1 MEIAFFVLRFKICI
15 GGVVGENE
23 DGFLRFINLTLFDVV
38 GWLNIVLL
46 IFKVDKINKLLEA

>member
-1 MEIAFFVLRFKICI
+1 MYMWC
-15 GGVVGENE
+15 GGENE
-23 DGFLRFINLTLFDVV
+23 DGFLRFINLTLFDVL